1 MSVMRKKYKNRT
13 TWLNARKSGLGASDA
28 ASVMGIGFQSPIDL
42 WMEKRGLKEHPD
54 LSENDRVAF
63 GNAAEEPLRAMF
75 RVMHPEYELDFTPYL
90 ILRQEGEYDFLS
102 DTPDGELTEIE
113 TGKRGLYESKTAT
126 CLKKADWDEWREKVP
141 QKYYC
146 QICQGMF
153 CGDYDFAVIWALLRN
168 QDGDGELRYYRFERA
183 DAEPDIEAL
192 KEAGEK
198 FWRCVQDGTIPP
210 MPLPV
215 RY

>member
-1 MSVMRKKYKNRT
+1 MSVIRKKYKNRT
-13 TWLNARKSGLGASDA
+13 TWLAARKSGLGASDA

-192 KEAGEK
+192 KEAGAK
-198 FWRCVQDGTIPP
+198 FWKCVQDGTIPP
-210 MPLPV
+210 MPLPI

>member
-1 MSVMRKKYKNRT
+1 MIIRKKYKNRT
-13 TWLNARKSGLGASDA
+13 TWLAARKSGLGASDI

-42 WMEKRGLKEHPD
+42 WMEKRGLKDHPD

-168 QDGDGELRYYRFERA
+168 QDGDGELRYYRFERS

-192 KEAGEK
+192 KEAGAK
-198 FWRCVQDGTIPP
+198 FWKCVQDGTIPP